1 MLCANTGHSGSLCWL
16 RIDPFPNPLGSIFF
30 GSENSSDFERVGIK
44 CYIASLAMKK
54 LGSALVMVVAMLG
67 GAREVW
73 AVSGD
78 AAEIKTA
85 AGVSYD
91 VFVTGLNKPRG
102 LLIAL
107 SGDLYAVEQ
116 GAGTVVKVTSD
127 GRVSRI
133 AKGLSNPHDVDMD
146 ANGNLFVAD
155 TGNNRVAIVAPS
167 GVVETYIGGLTVP
180 VDLAFSPAGELLV
193 CEYSAARVTA
203 FKSPKDRRVFVSGF
217 RPHGLAFLPG
227 DITLVTDISGGRVM
241 KVTSDG
247 AMMSFATQVHVPI
260 GIAIGPSGDV
270 YVAERRAGRLL
281 RIRSDGTRTVL
292 LEGLMS
298 PRDPAFDA
306 AGNLLVA
313 ETDGGRILRLSG
325 NF

>member
-1 MLCANTGHSGSLCWL
+1 MGRRTKSLFAVVL
-16 RIDPFPNPLGSIFF
+16 
-30 GSENSSDFERVGIK
+30 
-44 CYIASLAMKK
+44 
-54 LGSALVMVVAMLG
+54 ALVVVG
-67 GAREVW
+67 GPQQFWSLTA
-73 AVSGD
+73 D
-78 AAEIKTA
+78 AADIKTSV
-85 AGVSYD
+85 GVSYD

-102 LLIAL
+102 LFIAR

-116 GAGTVVKVTSD
+116 GAGTIVKVAANGHVT
-127 GRVSRI
+127 RI
-133 AKGLSNPHDVDMD
+133 AKGLSDPHDVDMD
-146 ANGNLFVAD
+146 SNGNLLVAD
-155 TGNNRVAIVAPS
+155 TGNNRVAIVALS
-167 GVVETYIGGLTVP
+167 GAVETYVGGLIGP
-180 VDLAFSPAGELLV
+180 VDLAISPAGELLV

-227 DITLVTDISGGRVM
+227 DITLVTDISGGGVV
-241 KVTSDG
+241 KVTGDG
-247 AMMSFATQVHVPI
+247 TVFSLATQVHVPI

-281 RIRSDGTRTVL
+281 RIGPEGTRTVL

-306 AGNLLVA
+306 AGNLFVA

-325 NF
+325 DF